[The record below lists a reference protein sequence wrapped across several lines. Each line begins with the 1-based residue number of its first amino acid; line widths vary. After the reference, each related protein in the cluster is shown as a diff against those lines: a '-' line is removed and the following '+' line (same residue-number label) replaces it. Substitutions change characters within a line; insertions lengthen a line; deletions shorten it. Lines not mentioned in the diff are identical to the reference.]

1 MRNLS
6 TEMQA
11 VSTAEVVR
19 PVMFIECDFD
29 SGAVNLWNGIG
40 TLTYGGK
47 NYIGAG
53 NLLQVQPVSESA
65 ELRANGTS
73 VSLSGINNTLVQLA
87 KDEDYQGRELV
98 VKLGAMD
105 ENNDVI
111 ADPVIMFS
119 GFMDTMVLT
128 ESGDTS
134 SIKIDVEN
142 KLIQMERASVRRYT
156 DNDQKIDYPDDNGF
170 SFVAKIQDREIN
182 WGKNNNGGGGT
193 YGTGGAGT
201 GGGRNIGR

>member
-19 PVMFIECDFD
+19 PIIFVECEFD
-29 SGAVNLWNGIG
+29 SGDINLWNGVG
-40 TLTYGGK
+40 SLSYVGK

-53 NLLQVQPVSESA
+53 NLLAVEPVSESTD
-65 ELRANGTS
+65 LRANGTS
-73 VSLSGINNTLVQLA
+73 VTLSGLNNTLVGLA
-87 KDEDYQGRELV
+87 KDEDYQGRALT

-119 GFMDTMVLT
+119 GFMDTMMLT
-128 ESGDTS
+128 ESGES
-134 SIKIDVEN
+134 STITIDVEN
-142 KLIQMERASVRRYT
+142 KLIQMDRARVRRFT
-156 DNDQKIDYPDDNGF
+156 DNDQRIDYPNDDGF
-170 SFVAKIQDREIN
+170 SFVTKIQDREIN
-182 WGKNNNGGGGT
+182 WGVPFPNAERTGGT
-193 YGTGGAGT
+193 TGTIS
-201 GGGRNIGR
+201 RDDRSMK

>member
-19 PVMFIECDFD
+19 PIMFVECEFD
-29 SGAVNLWNGIG
+29 SGDINLWNGVG
-40 TLTYGGK
+40 SLSYGGK

-53 NLLQVQPVSESA
+53 NLLAVEPVSESTD
-65 ELRANGTS
+65 LRANGTS
-73 VSLSGINNTLVQLA
+73 VTLSGLNNTLVGLA
-87 KDEDYQGRELV
+87 KDEDYQGRALT

-119 GFMDTMVLT
+119 GFMDTMMLT
-128 ESGDTS
+128 ESGES
-134 SIKIDVEN
+134 STITIDVEN
-142 KLIQMERASVRRYT
+142 KLIQMDRAKVRRFT
-156 DNDQKIDYPDDNGF
+156 DNDQRIDYPNDDGF
-170 SFVAKIQDREIN
+170 SFVTKIQDREIK
-182 WGKNNNGGGGT
+182 WGVPFPNAERTGGT
-193 YGTGGAGT
+193 TGTIS
-201 GGGRNIGR
+201 RDDRSMK

>member
-19 PVMFIECDFD
+19 PIMFVECEFD
-29 SGAVNLWNGIG
+29 SGDINLWNGVG
-40 TLTYGGK
+40 SLSYGGK

-53 NLLQVQPVSESA
+53 NLLAVEPVSESTD
-65 ELRANGTS
+65 LRANGTS
-73 VSLSGINNTLVQLA
+73 VTLSGLNNTLVGLA
-87 KDEDYQGRELV
+87 KDEDYQGRALT

-119 GFMDTMVLT
+119 GFMDTMMLT
-128 ESGDTS
+128 ESGES
-134 SIKIDVEN
+134 STITIDVEN
-142 KLIQMERASVRRYT
+142 KLIQMDRARVRRFT
-156 DNDQKIDYPDDNGF
+156 DNDQRIDYPNDDGF
-170 SFVAKIQDREIN
+170 SFVTKIQDREIN
-182 WGKNNNGGGGT
+182 WGVPFPNAERTGGT
-193 YGTGGAGT
+193 TGTIS
-201 GGGRNIGR
+201 RDDRSMK

>member
-19 PVMFIECDFD
+19 PIIFVECEFD
-29 SGAVNLWNGIG
+29 SGDINLWNGVG
-40 TLTYGGK
+40 SLSYVGK

-53 NLLQVQPVSESA
+53 NLLAVEPVSESTD
-65 ELRANGTS
+65 LRANGTS
-73 VSLSGINNTLVQLA
+73 VTLSGLNNTLVGLA
-87 KDEDYQGRELV
+87 KDEDYQGRALT

-119 GFMDTMVLT
+119 GFMDTMMLT
-128 ESGDTS
+128 ESGES
-134 SIKIDVEN
+134 STITIDVEN
-142 KLIQMERASVRRYT
+142 KLIQMDRARVRRFT
-156 DNDQKIDYPDDNGF
+156 DNDQRIDHPNDDGF
-170 SFVAKIQDREIN
+170 SFVTKIQDREIK
-182 WGKNNNGGGGT
+182 WGVPFPNAERTGGT
-193 YGTGGAGT
+193 TGTIS
-201 GGGRNIGR
+201 RDDRSMK

>member
-19 PVMFIECDFD
+19 PIMFVECEFD
-29 SGAVNLWNGIG
+29 SGDINLWNGVG
-40 TLTYGGK
+40 SLTYNGK

-53 NLLQVQPVSESA
+53 NLLAVEPVSESTD
-65 ELRANGTS
+65 LRANGTS
-73 VSLSGINNTLVQLA
+73 VTLSGLNNTLVGLA
-87 KDEDYQGRELV
+87 KDEDYQGRALT

-119 GFMDTMVLT
+119 GFMDTMMLT
-128 ESGDTS
+128 ESGES
-134 SIKIDVEN
+134 STITIDVEN
-142 KLIQMERASVRRYT
+142 KLIQMDRARVRRFT
-156 DNDQKIDYPDDNGF
+156 DNDQRIDYPNDDGF
-170 SFVAKIQDREIN
+170 SFVTKIQDREIN
-182 WGKNNNGGGGT
+182 WGVPFPNAERTGGT
-193 YGTGGAGT
+193 TGTIS
-201 GGGRNIGR
+201 RDDRSMK